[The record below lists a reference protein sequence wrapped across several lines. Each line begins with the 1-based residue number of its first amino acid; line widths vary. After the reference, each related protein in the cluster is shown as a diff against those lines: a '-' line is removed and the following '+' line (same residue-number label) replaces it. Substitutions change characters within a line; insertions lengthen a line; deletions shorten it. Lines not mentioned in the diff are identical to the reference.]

1 MTFTFN
7 SLSRDHIGTGFVAE
21 FRVEVTP
28 CFQLPLS
35 GSRDHPD
42 RGAATLPYPD
52 LSTPSLG
59 ITHVRAHALPQEDTF
74 QLPLSGSPEYSGAD
88 VSYTATSFQ
97 LPLSGSR

>member
-1 MTFTFN
+1 MN
-7 SLSRDHIGTGFVAE
+7 ASVNASAGGRAD
-21 FRVEVTP
+21 
-28 CFQLPLS
+28 FQLPLS

-74 QLPLSGSPEYSGAD
+74 QLPLSGSLGPMTSGP
-88 VSYTATSFQ
+88 VMVTNLSTPSLGITTTSIWANI
-97 LPLSGSR
+97 SSR